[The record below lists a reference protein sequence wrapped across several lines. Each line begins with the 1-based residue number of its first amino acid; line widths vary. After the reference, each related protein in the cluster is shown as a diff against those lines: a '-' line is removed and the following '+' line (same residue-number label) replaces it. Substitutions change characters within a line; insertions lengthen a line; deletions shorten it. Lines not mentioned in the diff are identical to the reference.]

1 MRYIRP
7 GNKNTVY
14 HFLRELILEEEYAWF
29 VNQEGRFRI
38 NWEAAVERYIEYRA
52 KKNPRFDISIDRS
65 RASNSFREALLL
77 RCYKGDGA
85 KEYKECRKLGE
96 NNKVVEREFQL
107 PSKVF
112 HSLFGSSEEL
122 PSDQV
127 IYSGLPVNYHV
138 LSIFQILFWSLTPWC
153 NIHND
158 NPRTPSLAC
167 LLFWFWNFS
176 VKIVQSPLNR
186 YLSAYKHFQTAAIY
200 NLYNLCC

>member
-1 MRYIRP
+1 MRYIRL
-7 GNKNTVY
+7 GNKNKVY
-14 HFLRELILEEEYAWF
+14 HFLRELILKEECAWF
-29 VNQEGRFRI
+29 VNQEGRIRF

-138 LSIFQILFWSLTPWC
+138 LSIFQTLF
-153 NIHND
+153 
-158 NPRTPSLAC
+158 
-167 LLFWFWNFS
+167 
-176 VKIVQSPLNR
+176 
-186 YLSAYKHFQTAAIY
+186 
-200 NLYNLCC
+200 

>member
-29 VNQEGRFRI
+29 VNQEGRFCI

-138 LSIFQILFWSLTPWC
+138 LSIFQTLF
-153 NIHND
+153 
-158 NPRTPSLAC
+158 
-167 LLFWFWNFS
+167 
-176 VKIVQSPLNR
+176 
-186 YLSAYKHFQTAAIY
+186 
-200 NLYNLCC
+200 

>member
-7 GNKNTVY
+7 GNKKTVY

-52 KKNPRFDISIDRS
+52 KRNPRFDISIDRS

-138 LSIFQILFWSLTPWC
+138 LSIFQTLF
-153 NIHND
+153 
-158 NPRTPSLAC
+158 
-167 LLFWFWNFS
+167 
-176 VKIVQSPLNR
+176 
-186 YLSAYKHFQTAAIY
+186 
-200 NLYNLCC
+200 

>member
-52 KKNPRFDISIDRS
+52 KTNPRFDISIDRS

-138 LSIFQILFWSLTPWC
+138 LSIFQTLF
-153 NIHND
+153 
-158 NPRTPSLAC
+158 
-167 LLFWFWNFS
+167 
-176 VKIVQSPLNR
+176 
-186 YLSAYKHFQTAAIY
+186 
-200 NLYNLCC
+200 

>member
-1 MRYIRP
+1 MRYIRL

-52 KKNPRFDISIDRS
+52 KKSPRFDTSIDRS
-65 RASNSFREALLL
+65 RASNAFREALLL
-77 RCYKGDGA
+77 PCYKDDGA
-85 KEYKECRKLGE
+85 KEYMECRKLGE

-112 HSLFGSSEEL
+112 HSHFRSSEEL

-127 IYSGLPVNYHV
+127 ICSGLPVNYHV
-138 LSIFQILFWSLTPWC
+138 LSIFQTLFWILTPWC

-158 NPRTPSLAC
+158 NPPHALVSPPSL
-167 LLFWFWNFS
+167 LILEFFG
-176 VKIVQSPLNR
+176 
-186 YLSAYKHFQTAAIY
+186 
-200 NLYNLCC
+200 

>member
-14 HFLRELILEEEYAWF
+14 HFLRELILEEEHAWF

-138 LSIFQILFWSLTPWC
+138 LSIFQTLF
-153 NIHND
+153 
-158 NPRTPSLAC
+158 
-167 LLFWFWNFS
+167 
-176 VKIVQSPLNR
+176 
-186 YLSAYKHFQTAAIY
+186 
-200 NLYNLCC
+200 

>member
-1 MRYIRP
+1 MRYIRL

-14 HFLRELILEEEYAWF
+14 HFIRELIQEKEYAWF

-77 RCYKGDGA
+77 RCYQDDGA
-85 KEYKECRKLGE
+85 KEYKECRKFSE

-112 HSLFGSSEEL
+112 HSLFRSSEEL

-127 IYSGLPVNYHV
+127 ICSGVPVNYHV
-138 LSIFQILFWSLTPWC
+138 LSIFQTSF
-153 NIHND
+153 
-158 NPRTPSLAC
+158 
-167 LLFWFWNFS
+167 
-176 VKIVQSPLNR
+176 
-186 YLSAYKHFQTAAIY
+186 
-200 NLYNLCC
+200 